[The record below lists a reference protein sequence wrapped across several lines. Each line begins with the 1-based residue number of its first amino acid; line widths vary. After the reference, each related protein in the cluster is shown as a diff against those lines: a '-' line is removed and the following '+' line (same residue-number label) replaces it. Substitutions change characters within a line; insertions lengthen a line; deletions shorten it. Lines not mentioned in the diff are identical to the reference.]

1 MSCVKAPDA
10 LEQLKKGFK
19 AIFRKKKA
27 EFTGSA
33 TDKPED
39 KPAEDPTQAAPATE
53 AKPAEPTTAAEPQ
66 PGTFV
71 CTPNSTLECP
81 IAVVLTISNSRG
93 SCYRQ
98 AHRS

>member
-1 MSCVKAPDA
+1 MSRVKAPDA

-27 EFTGSA
+27 EATGSA

-39 KPAEDPTQAAPATE
+39 KPAEAPAQAAPATE
-53 AKPAEPTTAAEPQ
+53 AKPAEPTTVAEPQ

-71 CTPNSTLECP
+71 YTQTVALDRLITIVP
-81 IAVVLTISNSRG
+81 TISNSRG
-93 SCYRQ
+93 SC
-98 AHRS
+98 HS